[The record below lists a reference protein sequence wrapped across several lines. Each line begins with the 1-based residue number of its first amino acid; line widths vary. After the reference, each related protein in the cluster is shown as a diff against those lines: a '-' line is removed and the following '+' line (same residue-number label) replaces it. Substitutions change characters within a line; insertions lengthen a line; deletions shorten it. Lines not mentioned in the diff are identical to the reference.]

1 MRVGDEY
8 VGLYCAEMP
17 DVRFEDIVRVPLGL
31 HGVATAPIDPVFV
44 AVCEPGSI
52 EAVSAVPSSPA
63 VVGARVEGSEVVVE
77 RAPSPITNL
86 LSSMTVTVR
95 LSGIRRGFAGERFKR
110 FTQQQALANDRFWA
124 GAHPR
129 D

>member
-17 DVRFEDIVRVPLGL
+17 DVRFEDIVRVPLGV
-31 HGVATAPIDPVFV
+31 HGVATAPIDPVFA

-63 VVGARVEGSEVVVE
+63 VVGARVEGNEVVVE
-77 RAPSPITNL
+77 QAPPAAPL
-86 LSSMTVTVR
+86 RPPLYVTVR

-110 FTQQQALANDRFWA
+110 FTQQQALVNDRFWA
-124 GAHPR
+124 GAHQM